1 MQMELNSKDCGV
13 MDVREGMR
21 HLAWTLWRRPSPT
34 SIQWC
39 KALERHSCKAR
50 MCKNASMHLV
60 LQSTNWC
67 CKTLWTHRW
76 LQSYRTVQKCCQ
88 SMGAAKHLRRG
99 RCTCCKPLGCTGQQA
114 RSFTWLP
121 MASFFFLWRLTPMSV
136 PPKYPDSDSSRTLVE
151 FHPVWVRCWVRFS
164 LAASV
169 HRPIWVGAAFNGPS
183 RHCLHGLLNLDSPGY
198 DGMKPVSSESVLEG
212 EKED

>member
-121 MASFFFLWRLTPMSV
+121 MASFFSCKDWPQCQSLPSTLTVIAQEHWWSFIQYEWDV
-136 PPKYPDSDSSRTLVE
+136 G
-151 FHPVWVRCWVRFS
+151 C
-164 LAASV
+164 AS
-169 HRPIWVGAAFNGPS
+169 HWQ
-183 RHCLHGLLNLDSPGY
+183 
-198 DGMKPVSSESVLEG
+198 PVSIGPFGWGRPSMDPPGTVSMG
-212 EKED
+212 C

>member
-1 MQMELNSKDCGV
+1 MYHVLVHSMSICRQCLKVLTGRFRMHMELNSKDCGV

-34 SIQWC
+34 SIQCC

-50 MCKNASMHLV
+50 MCKNASMHV

-67 CKTLWTHRW
+67 CKALWTHRW

-88 SMGAAKHLRRG
+88 SMGAAKHLRQG
-99 RCTCCKPLGCTGQQA
+99 SAAKQSVGCCKAPLGCTGQQA

-121 MASFFFLWRLTPMSV
+121 MASFFLVKTDPNVSPSQV
-136 PPKYPDSDSSRTLVE
+136 P
-151 FHPVWVRCWVRFS
+151 WQW
-164 LAASV
+164 
-169 HRPIWVGAAFNGPS
+169 
-183 RHCLHGLLNLDSPGY
+183 
-198 DGMKPVSSESVLEG
+198 
-212 EKED
+212 